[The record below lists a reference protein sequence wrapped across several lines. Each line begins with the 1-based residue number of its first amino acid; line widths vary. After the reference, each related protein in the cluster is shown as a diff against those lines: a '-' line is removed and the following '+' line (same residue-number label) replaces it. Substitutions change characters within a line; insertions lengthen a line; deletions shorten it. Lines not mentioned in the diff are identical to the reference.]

1 MKSYLLGLQPRK
13 RYVISSTVALAVIL
27 SAFALLPVRS
37 DAVEP
42 QRGNGEFMIANKSRF
57 TIYHLYLS
65 PSANRRWG
73 RDQLGRKV
81 IKPGDEFTL
90 NRIPCGLYDVKVV
103 DQDGDACEIREVS
116 MCRDHT
122 HWELTNDDLLRC
134 EGFR

>member
-1 MKSYLLGLQPRK
+1 MKSYLLGLK
-13 RYVISSTVALAVIL
+13 RRQRYITSFIIAFAVTL
-27 SAFALLPVRS
+27 GAFALLPARLN
-37 DAVEP
+37 AVEP
-42 QRGNGEFMIANKSRF
+42 QSGEFMIVNKSRF

-65 PSANRRWG
+65 PSARRSWG

-81 IKPGDEFTL
+81 IKPGDSYTL
-90 NRIPCGLYDVKVV
+90 NRIPCNLYDVKVV

-122 HWELTNDDLLRC
+122 HWDLTNEDLLKC

>member
-1 MKSYLLGLQPRK
+1 MKSYLLGLKDRK
-13 RYVISSTVALAVIL
+13 RYISLIAALAVL
-27 SAFALLPVRS
+27 LGAFALLPIRS

-42 QRGNGEFMIANKSRF
+42 QRGSGEFMIVNKSRF
-57 TIYHLYLS
+57 TIYQLYLS

-73 RDQLGRKV
+73 KDQLGRKV
-81 IKPGDEFTL
+81 IKPGDSYTL
-90 NRIPCGLYDVKVV
+90 NRIPCNLYDIKVV

-122 HWELTNDDLLRC
+122 HWDLTNDDLLRC

>member
-1 MKSYLLGLQPRK
+1 MKSHLLGLKLRK
-13 RYVISSTVALAVIL
+13 RYIISFIIAFAVTL
-27 SAFALLPVRS
+27 GAFALLPARS
-37 DAVEP
+37 NAVEP
-42 QRGNGEFMIANKSRF
+42 QRGEFMIVNKSRF

-81 IKPGDEFTL
+81 IKPGDSYTL
-90 NRIPCGLYDVKVV
+90 NRIPCNLYDIKVV

-122 HWELTNDDLLRC
+122 HWDLTNDDLLRC

>member
-1 MKSYLLGLQPRK
+1 MKSYLLGRRK
-13 RYVISSTVALAVIL
+13 RYIISFIVAFAVTL
-27 SAFALLPVRS
+27 GAFALLPVRS
-37 DAVEP
+37 NAVEP
-42 QRGNGEFMIANKSRF
+42 QRGEFMIVNKSRF

-81 IKPGDEFTL
+81 IKPGDSYTL
-90 NRIPCGLYDVKVV
+90 NSIPCSLYDVKVV
-103 DQDGDACEIREVS
+103 DQDGDSCEIKEVS

-122 HWELTNDDLLRC
+122 HWDLTNDDLLRC